1 MYLWL
6 FPFCTAGSKV
16 ARSRSL
22 QGTKEVLGA
31 ESNNTSQEVSQL
43 TDLCECGEN
52 LEEIQMRVGHK

>member
-16 ARSRSL
+16 ARSRLL
-22 QGTKEVLGA
+22 QRTKEVFCA
-31 ESNNTSQEVSQL
+31 ESNDTSQEVSQL

-52 LEEIQMRVGHK
+52 LEEIQMSVEHK